1 MSDRPVVVGTDGT
14 PAGSAAVDWAVDEA
28 ARRRV
33 PLRIVHAAVWA
44 HYASRPG
51 SLADA
56 VTRDASGRARARRPS
71 VAVAAEV
78 ALRDPVPALLA
89 EGDGAALL
97 VLGSRALGRFAG
109 ALLGSVSLP
118 VVAAVPCPVVV
129 VRDLPVPPEPYG
141 PVVLGV
147 GEHGEVAPVT
157 AFALEAADAQR
168 CPLWAVHAWRVPRV
182 EGATAH
188 SGQFDDARNSRR
200 SEAQHRLDEALTA
213 VRGPILTSGVRR
225 VLGEG
230 SASEVLLSAC
240 EEASLLVV
248 GARRRDARAG
258 HRIGPVNR
266 AVLRHAPCPV
276 AVVPHS

>member
-14 PAGSAAVDWAVDEA
+14 PAGNAAVDWAVDEA

-44 HYASRPG
+44 HYAGGRG
-51 SLADA
+51 SLADV
-56 VTRDASGRARARRPS
+56 VTRDAGARARTRRPS

-78 ALRDPVPALLA
+78 VLRDPVPALLT
-89 EGDGAALL
+89 EGDAAVLL

-118 VVAAVPCPVVV
+118 VVVALPCPVVV
-129 VRDLPVPPEPYG
+129 VRDLPAPPEPHD

-147 GEHGEVAPVT
+147 GEHGSAAAVT
-157 AFALEAADAQR
+157 VFALEAARGQG
-168 CPLWAVHAWRVPRV
+168 CPLRAVHAWRVPRV

-188 SGQFDDARNSRR
+188 TGQYDDARNSCR
-200 SEAQHRLDEALTA
+200 SAAQHRLDDALST
-213 VRGPILTSGVRR
+213 VRGPILTGGVRR

-230 SASEVLLSAC
+230 PPSEVLLGAC

-248 GARRRDARAG
+248 GARRRDTRVG
-258 HRIGPVNR
+258 HRIGSVNR

-276 AVVPHS
+276 AVVPHL